1 MVPLDAFSIGMFS
14 TLVFCQHGYSAYD
27 VCIHNFADG
36 VNFCRNFYLRFF
48 FLRIVEKTLK
58 AAKVKNRQ
66 NLIQQDI
73 DKWANKLTCCISL
86 YSAGYQ
92 NDININNNSIQQ

>member
-48 FLRIVEKTLK
+48 FLRIVDKPQKSPITRVSSGSLGINLLLCGNQSKK
-58 AAKVKNRQ
+58 AVH
-66 NLIQQDI
+66 
-73 DKWANKLTCCISL
+73 
-86 YSAGYQ
+86 
-92 NDININNNSIQQ
+92 